1 MKKNIIKALVLSFA
15 ISTITLTNHS
25 SVYATEGDAP
35 TYYLSYGSKST
46 KKDNGFTNEN
56 TIDESNP
63 HFGWNLGRFYV
74 TNFTDTVKEDDG
86 TVTVLK
92 TPGDNVTLSFKL
104 EQDINKLNGN
114 SRLKISEDTNGYDKE
129 FGVSKSNFGKGT
141 LIVRYTNYE
150 NHTEEPTVYNDYLK
164 SVSTGEADA
173 SIQLSEE
180 GDYEVT
186 LDYEILKENTKIGK
200 YTITQDY
207 YNYKISF
214 KFSLRNGNC
223 MIYPFDVK
231 TKKELAN
238 GSITPNGFYLDLAKS
253 RYLNIN
259 IEKQILND
267 GATGLVEDTRFNKV
281 TKDGDIY
288 KDEGIYIITATNPIT
303 NDVTTKKIYVGNDDI
318 LKAYVNSNMTL
329 DEINELLG
337 QGATV
342 TEDGQITFSS
352 NQNTVQPNTQ
362 EIETTNPTTNKKK
375 SNVLYPIIGGGSALL
390 VICLFILSKIKK
402 AKKKKIAQQK
412 REQKVKEL
420 VEQEENNTQGDQ
432 D

>member
-1 MKKNIIKALVLSFA
+1 MKKNIIKALILSFA
-15 ISTITLTNHS
+15 ISTITLTNYS

-46 KKDNGFTNEN
+46 KKDNGFTDEK
-56 TIDESNP
+56 TIDNGNP

-86 TVTVLK
+86 TVTILK
-92 TPGDNVTLSFKL
+92 TSGDNVTLSFEL

-114 SRLKISEDTNGYDKE
+114 SKLKISEDTNGYDKE

-150 NHTEEPTVYNDYLK
+150 NHTDEPTVYNNYLA
-164 SVSTGEADA
+164 SVSTGEAD
-173 SIQLSEE
+173 SNIQLSEE

-186 LDYEILKENTKIGK
+186 LDYEILKENTKLGK
-200 YTITQDY
+200 YTITKDY

-281 TKDGDIY
+281 TKDGDVY
-288 KDEGIYIITATNPIT
+288 EDEGIYIITATNPKT
-303 NDVTTKKIYVGNDDI
+303 GDKTTKKIYVGDDDI

-329 DEINELLG
+329 EEINELLG

-362 EIETTNPTTNKKK
+362 EVVTTKPTTNKEK
-375 SNVLYPIIGGGSALL
+375 SNILYPIIGGGSALL
-390 VICLFILSKIKK
+390 VLCLFILSKINK
-402 AKKKKIAQQK
+402 AKKKKIAKQK
-412 REQKVKEL
+412 REEKIKEL
-420 VEQEENNTQGDQ
+420 IEQEENNNQGDQ